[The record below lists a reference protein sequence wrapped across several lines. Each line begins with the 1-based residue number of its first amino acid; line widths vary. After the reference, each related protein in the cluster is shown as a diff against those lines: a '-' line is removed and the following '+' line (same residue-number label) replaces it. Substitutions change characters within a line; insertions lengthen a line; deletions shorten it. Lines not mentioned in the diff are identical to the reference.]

1 MARNDKLDIIITEL
15 ATIKESHKNM
25 AKDTELLPEVL
36 AKVRDHEVTLYGRDG
51 KNGLVG
57 SNKMLMKAFW
67 GAQALIVTGGTALG
81 MFKDQVMDFLLNKG
95 AK

>member
-1 MARNDKLDIIITEL
+1 MPSKSDLILTEL
-15 ATIKESHKNM
+15 ATIKEQNKNM
-25 AKDTELLPEVL
+25 AKDTELIPELWAMVQ
-36 AKVRDHEVTLYGRDG
+36 DHNRTLYGRDG

-57 SNKMLMKAFW
+57 NNKLLMKAFW
-67 GAQALIVTGGTALG
+67 GAQAIFVTGGTAFT